1 LGLNFTGQ
9 MALVHF
15 EEINPESCWGIWK
28 IDENEEELL
37 YLLNPAKT
45 DITHFES
52 IQHPRIRL
60 ESVASRMIVKEL
72 TERFGYEYLGI
83 FKNKNGKP
91 FLYNSPLHISYSHTE
106 QFAAAI
112 IHKEKPCGID
122 MEHVQEKMIR
132 VSTRFLSE
140 KELEITGSDLE
151 KICLCWCAKE
161 AMYKLYNLRDTEFKG
176 NLKISPFEKAERG
189 KIEGMIHVG
198 SFLSKTEVHYQIF
211 GEVVAAF
218 CF

>member
-1 LGLNFTGQ
+1 

-28 IDENEEELL
+28 IDESEEQLL
-37 YLLNPAKT
+37 YQLNPGKT
-45 DITHFES
+45 DLVHFES

-60 ESVASRMIVKEL
+60 ESIASRMIVKEL
-72 TERFGYEYLGI
+72 TERYNYEYQGI

-112 IHKEKPCGID
+112 IHTDKPCGID
-122 MEHVQEKMIR
+122 MEHIQEKMMR
-132 VSTRFLSE
+132 VSGRFLSE
-140 KELEITGSDLE
+140 KELQSTGNDLE
-151 KICLCWCAKE
+151 KICIYWCAKE
-161 AMYKLYNLRDTEFKG
+161 AMYKLYNLKDTEFKG
-176 NLKISPFEKAERG
+176 NLKVSPFEKEKRG
-189 KIEGMIHVG
+189 ELEGVIHVG
-198 SFLSKTEVHYQIF
+198 SFLSKTEVQYQLF
-211 GEVVAAF
+211 GEVVVAF

>member
-1 LGLNFTGQ
+1 

-15 EEINPESCWGIWK
+15 EEINQEACWGVWR
-28 IDENEEELL
+28 IDETEEELT
-37 YLLNPAKT
+37 YKLNPGKT
-45 DITHFES
+45 DLTHFES

-60 ESVASRMIVKEL
+60 ESIASRMIVKEL
-72 TERFGYEYLGI
+72 TERYGYDYQGI

-112 IHKEKPCGID
+112 LHTEKPCGID
-122 MEHVQEKMIR
+122 MEHIQEKMMR
-132 VSTRFLSE
+132 VSGRFLSE
-140 KELEITGSDLE
+140 RELESTGTDLE
-151 KICLCWCAKE
+151 KICICWCAKE

-176 NLKISPFEKAERG
+176 NLKVSSFEKEKKG
-189 KIEGMIHVG
+189 SLEGIIHVG
-198 SFLSKTEVHYQIF
+198 SFLSKTEVHYELF
-211 GEVVAAF
+211 GEVVVAF

>member
-1 LGLNFTGQ
+1 

-15 EEINPESCWGIWK
+15 EEINPEACWGIWR
-28 IDENEEELL
+28 IEETEEALL
-37 YLLNPAKT
+37 LKLNPSKT
-45 DITHFES
+45 DTNHFDD

-60 ESVASRMIVKEL
+60 ESIASRMIVKEL
-72 TERFGYEYLGI
+72 TEKFGYEYQGI

-106 QFAAAI
+106 EFAAAI

-122 MEHVQEKMIR
+122 LEHIQDKMMR
-132 VSTRFLSE
+132 VSSRFLSDT
-140 KELEITGSDLE
+140 ELETTGTDLE
-151 KICLCWCAKE
+151 KICIYWCAKE

-176 NLKISPFEKAERG
+176 NLKVSPFTKAQRG
-189 KIEGMIHVG
+189 DLEGMIHVG
-198 SFLSKTEVHYQIF
+198 SFLSKTDVNYQIF

>member
-1 LGLNFTGQ
+1 

-15 EEINPESCWGIWK
+15 EEINQEACWGVWR
-28 IDENEEELL
+28 IDETEEELT
-37 YLLNPAKT
+37 YKLNPGKT
-45 DITHFES
+45 DLTHFES

-60 ESVASRMIVKEL
+60 ESIASRMIVKEL
-72 TERFGYEYLGI
+72 TERYGYDYQGI

-112 IHKEKPCGID
+112 LHTEKPCGID
-122 MEHVQEKMIR
+122 MEHIQEKMMR
-132 VSTRFLSE
+132 VSGRFLSE
-140 KELEITGSDLE
+140 KELESTGTDLE
-151 KICLCWCAKE
+151 KICICWCAKE

-176 NLKISPFEKAERG
+176 NLRVASFEKEKKG
-189 KIEGMIHVG
+189 SLEGIIHVG
-198 SFLSKTEVHYQIF
+198 SFLSKTEVHYELF
-211 GEVVAAF
+211 GEVVVAF

>member
-1 LGLNFTGQ
+1 

-15 EEINPESCWGIWK
+15 EEINPEACWGVWR
-28 IDENEEELL
+28 IDETEEELL
-37 YLLNPAKT
+37 SLLNPGKT
-45 DITHFES
+45 DLSHFES

-72 TERFGYEYLGI
+72 TQRSGYDYQGI

-112 IHKEKPCGID
+112 IHTEKPCGID
-122 MEHVQEKMIR
+122 MEHIQDKMMR
-132 VSTRFLSE
+132 VSERFLSE
-140 KELEITGSDLE
+140 KELQSTGNDLE
-151 KICLCWCAKE
+151 KICIFWCAKE
-161 AMYKLYNLRDTEFKG
+161 AMYKLYNLKDTEFKG
-176 NLKISPFEKAERG
+176 NLKVSPFDKEKKG
-189 KIEGMIHVG
+189 MLEGIIHVG
-198 SFLSKTEVHYQIF
+198 SFLSKTEVHYELF
-211 GEVVAAF
+211 GEVVVAF

>member
-1 LGLNFTGQ
+1 

-28 IDENEEELL
+28 IEEAEEELIE
-37 YLLNPAKT
+37 LLNPSKT
-45 DITHFES
+45 DIIHFES
-52 IQHPRIRL
+52 IQHARIRL
-60 ESVASRMIVKEL
+60 ESVASRMIVKKL
-72 TERFGYEYLGI
+72 TERLGFEYQGI

-91 FLYNSPLHISYSHTE
+91 FLYNCPLHISYSHTE
-106 QFAAAI
+106 DFAAAI

-122 MEHVQEKMIR
+122 LEHIQEKMLR
-132 VSTRFLSE
+132 VSSRFLSE
-140 KELEITGSDLE
+140 TELETTGSDME
-151 KICLCWCAKE
+151 KICICWCAKE

-176 NLKISPFEKAERG
+176 NLKVSGFDKSERG
-189 KIEGMIHVG
+189 ELEGMIHVG
-198 SFLSKTEVHYQIF
+198 SFLSKTEVQYQVF

>member
-1 LGLNFTGQ
+1 

-28 IDENEEELL
+28 IEETEEALL
-37 YLLNPAKT
+37 ELLNPSKT
-45 DITHFES
+45 DITHFEA
-52 IQHPRIRL
+52 IQHSRIRL

-72 TERFGYEYLGI
+72 TEKFGYEYQGI

-91 FLYNSPLHISYSHTE
+91 FLYNCPIHISYSHTE
-106 QFAAAI
+106 DFAAAI

-122 MEHVQEKMIR
+122 LEHIQEKMLR
-132 VSTRFLSE
+132 VSSRFLSE
-140 KELEITGSDLE
+140 DELESTGSDME
-151 KICLCWCAKE
+151 KICVYWCAKE

-176 NLKISPFEKAERG
+176 NLKVSRFEKSDRG
-189 KIEGMIHVG
+189 ELEGMIHVG
-198 SFLSKTEVHYQIF
+198 SFLSKTEVQYRIF

>member
-1 LGLNFTGQ
+1 

-28 IDENEEELL
+28 IDESEEALL
-37 YLLNPAKT
+37 YQLNPGKT
-45 DITHFES
+45 DLVHFES

-60 ESVASRMIVKEL
+60 ESIASRMIVKEL
-72 TERFGYEYLGI
+72 TERYNYEYQGI

-112 IHKEKPCGID
+112 IHTEKPCGID
-122 MEHVQEKMIR
+122 MEHIQEKMMR
-132 VSTRFLSE
+132 VSGRFLSE
-140 KELEITGSDLE
+140 KELQSTGDDLE
-151 KICLCWCAKE
+151 KICIYWCAKE

-176 NLKISPFEKAERG
+176 NLKVSPFEKEKRG
-189 KIEGMIHVG
+189 QLEGVIHVG
-198 SFLSKTEVHYQIF
+198 SFLSKTEVKYHLF
-211 GEVVAAF
+211 GEVVVAF